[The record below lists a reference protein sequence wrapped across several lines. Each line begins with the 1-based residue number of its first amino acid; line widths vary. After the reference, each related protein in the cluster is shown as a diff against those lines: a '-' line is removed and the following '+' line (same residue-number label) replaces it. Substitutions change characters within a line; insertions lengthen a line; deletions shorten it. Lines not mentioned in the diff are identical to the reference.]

1 MSASMIEFP
10 VNTHDNMVPVQH
22 VPRSA
27 TTSHIDEVGYQPG
40 VNPAIHES
48 EPVSEEDIHAESV
61 QPAMAYVIGLHAY
74 FNVILTIYLLNFY
87 NRFVLF

>member
-10 VNTHDNMVPVQH
+10 VNAHDNMQPVQQ

-27 TTSHIDEVGYQPG
+27 TTSHIDEVGYQTG
-40 VNPAIHES
+40 NNPAVGES
-48 EPVSEEDIHAESV
+48 EPVSEEEIHTQSV

-74 FNVILTIYLLNFY
+74 FIILLMIDFPQ
-87 NRFVLF
+87 V